1 MNPKTIEK
9 LYNLVVMRYRIQN
22 ELEKSKNLL
31 EEYGKQDFT
40 IGGLGA
46 MQRLE
51 NAIQDLEHDLLRVNN
66 AITICE
72 LELGLQ
78 DHYAV
83 KEAERIINGGV

>member
-1 MNPKTIEK
+1 MNPKAIEK
-9 LYNLVVMRYRIQN
+9 LYNLVVMRYKVQN
-22 ELEKSKNLL
+22 ELEKAKNLL

-51 NAIQDLEHDLLRVNN
+51 NAIHDLEHDLLNLNMR
-66 AITICE
+66 IEICE
-72 LELGLQ
+72 INLGLN